1 MSDAIELEKLG
12 RPAVVVA
19 TTQFEPIAKAMS
31 AHFGLPDA
39 RRVVLPH
46 PFGGT
51 DPATLMNW
59 ADAAVDD
66 TIALLTG
73 RR

>member
-1 MSDAIELEKLG
+1 VSDAIELEKLG
-12 RPAVVVA
+12 HPSVVVA
-19 TTQFEPIAKAMS
+19 TTQFEAIAKAMS
-31 AHFGLPDA
+31 SHFGLPNA
-39 RRVVLPH
+39 RTLVLPH

-51 DPATLMNW
+51 DPAMLMNW

-66 TIALLTG
+66 AIALLTG